1 MPKIRYSTI
10 VVLATIAVFFVL
22 PTKLEAQ
29 NPNILLIIADDL
41 GNDALNGFTNQTL
54 KPITPT
60 LDSLRAKG
68 ISFSNV
74 WATPVCSSTRASI
87 MSGKHGSKTGVFGV
101 PGNLDTSHI
110 SILRMLSS
118 KTNDGYAKAV
128 VGKWHISMPVNLSHP
143 ALHGADFYT
152 GFMDGFPADY
162 SLWPQTTNGVQT
174 TNTDYVTSVFT
185 DSAITWTQKQT
196 KPWFL
201 WLAHAAPH
209 TPFHVPPSHMYS
221 ITNTGNNTRQFIAM
235 IESVDYEM
243 NRLFASMSVAE
254 RENTLVIFIGD
265 NGTTGS
271 VLRDYPPMHGK
282 STVYEGGVRVP
293 MIVAG
298 KGVNRPGEREKAL
311 IQVLD
316 IYATVLDIAGVN
328 LDGGVYNSL
337 SFKHLLTGQAGDNR
351 LYNYTEFKDGTDNS
365 WAVRGHQYKL
375 IQLAN
380 GTQEFYDLLTDSF
393 EYNPIDMSTLTTP
406 QQAIKADL
414 SQEAITIQTAW
425 SCRDFIK
432 NGDEEGIDCGGTLC
446 SPCTN
451 ALIDHGIQNFTIYPN
466 PTNGKLTIRSAK
478 DAIVS
483 IGVFDALGKLILEHS
498 EQPLMEVK
506 LELKDNAHQILYL
519 HIKTTSGTVYQRVAT
534 W

>member
-1 MPKIRYSTI
+1 MLKIRYCK
-10 VVLATIAVFFVL
+10 IAVITTIIILFVL
-22 PTKLEAQ
+22 PTKLQAQ
-29 NPNILLIIADDL
+29 KPNILLIIADDL
-41 GNDALNGFTNQTL
+41 GTDALNGFTNQTL

-60 LDSLRAKG
+60 LDSLRAMG

-110 SILRMLSS
+110 SVLRMLASEA
-118 KTNDGYAKAV
+118 NDAYTKAV
-128 VGKWHISMPVNLSHP
+128 VGKWHISMPTNPNHP
-143 ALHGADFYT
+143 SMHGADFYT

-162 SLWPQTTNGVQT
+162 SLWQQTTNGVT
-174 TNTDYVTSVFT
+174 ITNTDYVTSVFT
-185 DSAITWTQKQT
+185 DSAISWTQKQT

-209 TPFHVPPSHMYS
+209 TPFHVPPSQMYS
-221 ITNTGNNTRQFIAM
+221 IINTGNNTRQFIAM
-235 IESVDYEM
+235 IESIDYDI

-265 NGTTGS
+265 NGTSGS

-298 KGVNRPGEREKAL
+298 SGVSRQGEREKAL

-316 IYATVLDIAGVN
+316 IYATVLEIAGVN
-328 LDGGVYNSL
+328 LDGGLYNSL
-337 SFKHLLTGQAGDNR
+337 SFKHLLTGQPGDSR
-351 LYNYTEFKDGTDNS
+351 PYNYTEFKDGTGYS
-365 WAVRGHQYKL
+365 WAVRDNQYKL

-380 GTQEFYDLLTDSF
+380 GSQEFYDLLTDSF
-393 EYNPIDMSTLTTP
+393 EYNPIDMGSVTAQ
-406 QQAIKADL
+406 QQAVIANL
-414 SQEAITIQTAW
+414 AQEANTVQTSW
-425 SCRDFIK
+425 SCRDLIK
-432 NGDEEGIDCGGTLC
+432 NGDEEGIDCGGTMC

-451 ALIDHGIQNFTIYPN
+451 ALREAESQNLTIYPN
-466 PTNGKLTIRSAK
+466 PINGKLTIRSAE
-478 DAIVS
+478 DLILS
-483 IGVFDALGKLILEHS
+483 ICVFDASGKLLLEHS
-498 EQPLMEVK
+498 EQPMREVS
-506 LELKDNAHQILYL
+506 LELTDNVNQILYL
-519 HIKTTSGTVYQRVAT
+519 HIKTRYGTVYKRIAT